1 MAIQIQ
7 TKAKDWEENYKRLSW
22 WDSESVHKAKV
33 MVVGAGALGNEVLKN
48 LALLNIGHLCI
59 IDFDKI
65 EYSNLSRS
73 VLFREKDCD
82 QNSYKSKVA
91 AERILEIN
99 PKLHLHTIEG
109 DFQFD
114 VGHGL
119 ISAMDVIICCVDNRL
134 ARLHINR
141 KAFFNKKAWI
151 NGAIENLIGQMEVY
165 KAEHQCYECN
175 LTETEWQSINARI
188 GCADIAQRNITA
200 GRVPTTP
207 LSASI
212 IAAFQCQEA
221 LKIIHGF
228 DTNVMYHHNLYLE
241 GMSNTFL
248 QLKATDQKDTCYSHF
263 APDKIIP
270 IPVSAKDS
278 IARFFQVLK
287 SDLNID
293 NPILNL
299 RHNLCLTIINKD
311 TDEMHQL
318 VAPDF
323 GLNDSKYVSEQ
334 IINIETKL
342 VKDMVHQISS
352 DTKLLDFSLERIGI
366 PQWDILKVITDDEI
380 LYFELAE
387 DNIYS

>member
-7 TKAKDWEENYKRLSW
+7 TQGNDWEENYRRLSW
-22 WDSESVHKAKV
+22 WDSESVNKAKV

-82 QNSYKSKVA
+82 QNSYKSIVA
-91 AERILEIN
+91 AERIKEIN
-99 PKLHLHTIEG
+99 PKLHIHTIEG

-175 LTETEWQSINARI
+175 LNEAEWQSINARI
-188 GCADIAQRNITA
+188 GCADIAQRNIIA

-221 LKIIHGF
+221 LKIIHGL
-228 DTNVMYHHNLYLE
+228 DSNVMYDNNLYIE

-248 QLKATDQKDTCYSHF
+248 QLQATYQKDSCYSHF
-263 APDKIIP
+263 APDKVIP
-270 IPVSAKDS
+270 IQVANKDTLAK
-278 IARFFQVLK
+278 FFQVLK
-287 SDLNID
+287 TDCNIE
-293 NPILNL
+293 NPILKL
-299 RHNLCLTIINKD
+299 SHNLCLTLINKD

-318 VAPDF
+318 LAPDF
-323 GLNDSKYVSEQ
+323 GLNNPKYVSQE

-342 VKDMVHQISS
+342 VKDMVHEISPDS
-352 DTKLLDFSLERIGI
+352 ELVEYSLESIGV
-366 PQWDILKVITDDEI
+366 PAWDVLKVITEEEI

>member
-7 TKAKDWEENYKRLSW
+7 THAKDWEENYKRLSW
-22 WDSESVHKAKV
+22 WDSESVRKAKV

-59 IDFDKI
+59 IDFDRI

-73 VLFREKDCD
+73 VLFREKDCE
-82 QNSYKSKVA
+82 QNLYKSKVA
-91 AERILEIN
+91 AERIKEIN
-99 PKLHLHTIEG
+99 PMVNIHTIEG

-141 KAFFNKKAWI
+141 KSFFNKKAWV

-165 KAEHQCYECN
+165 KDAHQCYECN
-175 LTETEWQSINARI
+175 LSETEWQSINARI
-188 GCADIAQRNITA
+188 GCADIAQKNIIA

-221 LKIIHGF
+221 LKIIHGLES
-228 DTNVMYHHNLYLE
+228 NVMYDSNLYIE

-248 QLKATDQKDTCYSHF
+248 QLQASAQKENCYSHY
-263 APDKIIP
+263 APETVHPLSVSSKDKLE
-270 IPVSAKDS
+270 K
-278 IARFFQVLK
+278 FFQVLK
-287 SDLNID
+287 SDWNID
-293 NPILNL
+293 RPILKLN
-299 RHNLCLTIINKD
+299 HNLCLSLVNKD
-311 TDEMHQL
+311 TDELHQVL
-318 VAPDF
+318 APDF
-323 GLNDSKYVSEQ
+323 GLNDPRYVSEQ
-334 IINIETKL
+334 IIQIETKL
-342 VKDMVHQISS
+342 VKDMVHEITPESE
-352 DTKLLDFSLERIGI
+352 LLEYRLESIGI
-366 PQWDILKVITDDEI
+366 PAWDILKIITEDEI
-380 LYFELAE
+380 RYFELAE